1 VNTSASVVNDYYRCF
16 NERRVTD
23 AAALFSEDADIEF
36 IPGESLRGPLGYHE
50 FAQTWTSAFPNLTLE
65 VESMSWR
72 DERACE
78 IYLRASGTHQ
88 DVFRFG
94 RYQFQPTGA
103 DVSLRLRELLEIRD
117 GRIAS
122 SMVAVDFN
130 DLVRQLAQIDYK
142 ELLALIERIR
152 SLGEE
157 LRQSSSEDARREL
170 ASKLGREFD
179 AARRVLRPHFS
190 W

>member
-1 VNTSASVVNDYYRCF
+1 VNDYYRYF

-36 IPGESLRGPLGYHE
+36 IPGENLRGPLGYHE
-50 FAQTWTSAFPNLTLE
+50 FAGTWTSAFPNLILE

-103 DVSLRLRELLEIRD
+103 DVSLRLRELLEVSD
-117 GRIAS
+117 GRITS
-122 SMVAVDFN
+122 SMIAVDFN
-130 DLVRQLAQIDYK
+130 EMVRQLTRIDYD
-142 ELLALIERIR
+142 ELLRLLERMR
-152 SLGEE
+152 FLGDE
-157 LRQSSSEDARREL
+157 LRQSSSEDVRREL
-170 ASKLGREFD
+170 ASKLGRELD
-179 AARRVLRPHFS
+179 AARRALRPHFS